1 MKSTTLRLP
10 DDLHASLCT
19 EAEKHGLSLN
29 VLIRLKLAGA
39 RFDNQIGVTST
50 TSTPAPSAPAQTP
63 APAYVPP
70 VAGKQP
76 DAYILDHL
84 FDDEDPPP
92 YDETAGLKLTTDE

>member
-19 EAEKHGLSLN
+19 EAEEHGLSLN

-39 RFDNQIGVTST
+39 RFDNQVGVTT
-50 TSTPAPSAPAQTP
+50 TPPAPTPAHTAT
-63 APAYVPP
+63 PAYVPP
-70 VAGKQP
+70 AAGSQP
-76 DAYILDHL
+76 DAYTLDHL

-92 YDETAGLKLTTDE
+92 YDETVGLKLTTDE